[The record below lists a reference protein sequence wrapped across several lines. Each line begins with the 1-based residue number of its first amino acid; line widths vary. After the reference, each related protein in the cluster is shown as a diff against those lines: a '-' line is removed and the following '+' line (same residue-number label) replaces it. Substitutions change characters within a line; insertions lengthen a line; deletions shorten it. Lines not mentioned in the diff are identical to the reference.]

1 MIRCK
6 WDEVTWE
13 REREFAGGQEKF
25 SGWSSVGDDNLSDW
39 GGVKRM
45 IAKKKK
51 KGLGGRMVNSMDWKT
66 DKKERKRSPNWRKL
80 SFLSLS
86 F

>member
-13 REREFAGGQEKF
+13 REREFAGGREKF

-45 IAKKKK
+45 IAKKK
-51 KGLGGRMVNSMDWKT
+51 GLRWEDGKFYGLEDR
-66 DKKERKRSPNWRKL
+66 
-80 SFLSLS
+80 
-86 F
+86 